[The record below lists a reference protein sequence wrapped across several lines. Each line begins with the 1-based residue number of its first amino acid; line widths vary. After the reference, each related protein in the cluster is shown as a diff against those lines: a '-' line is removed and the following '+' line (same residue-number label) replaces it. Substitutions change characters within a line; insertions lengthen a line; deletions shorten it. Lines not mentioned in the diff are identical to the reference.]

1 MSLSDRLQG
10 SHLSQ
15 LLTRDPVRRIGA
27 GESDAEEI
35 KKHLFFKD
43 VSFEDVYNRKIPP
56 PYFPTIGNATDTS
69 NFDQEFTREQPT
81 LTPVH
86 TQLST
91 ADQQEFAGFSW
102 VSLESPICQIMLL
115 NWWDDRLR
123 PGRLRDGSNGS
134 ESNVHMCIILMTVGS
149 L

>member
-1 MSLSDRLQG
+1 MSGG
-10 SHLSQ
+10 SPRSQTSLIQAQ
-15 LLTRDPVRRIGA
+15 LLTRDPARRLGA

-43 VSFEDVYNRKIPP
+43 VSFDDVYNRRIPP

-86 TQLST
+86 TQLSA

-102 VSLESPICQIMLL
+102 VSAVFGLDLFP
-115 NWWDDRLR
+115 
-123 PGRLRDGSNGS
+123 
-134 ESNVHMCIILMTVGS
+134 
-149 L
+149 